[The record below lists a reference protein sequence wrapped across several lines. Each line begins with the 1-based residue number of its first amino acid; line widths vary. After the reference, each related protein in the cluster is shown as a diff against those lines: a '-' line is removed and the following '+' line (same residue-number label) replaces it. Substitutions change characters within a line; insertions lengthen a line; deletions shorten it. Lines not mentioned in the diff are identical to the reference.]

1 VKFTIWG
8 GSKFALNGGKMK
20 LFVLNLML
28 LTCLSSFAHSMYGV
42 YSFDHFLTRL
52 DLQPMRG
59 YNPEDCP
66 KKIEVQEDQVYLTG
80 NTFSGNEE
88 ANKLFIPEASF
99 LNESTSLIFQISTL
113 GFRVNRNANS
123 VQMIVYPVG
132 NVSSKAE
139 LLRCQYT
146 Q

>member
-1 VKFTIWG
+1 
-8 GSKFALNGGKMK
+8 
-20 LFVLNLML
+20 
-28 LTCLSSFAHSMYGV
+28 
-42 YSFDHFLTRL
+42 
-52 DLQPMRG
+52 MRG

-80 NTFSGNEE
+80 NTFSGKEE
-88 ANKLFIPEASF
+88 ANKLFVPEASF

-132 NVSSKAE
+132 NVSSKTE